1 MTIAADRLQTVSL
14 GKRFMLVSV
23 VSACVQCPCCVL
35 PRPDIDIG
43 INAGFLHKRKPWEE
57 AGYLEWNKRSRNIQ
71 EPFFMVFAQPG
82 TFFEQNMVARAYLC
96 TNKSLCM
103 CTLYILQQRTVGR
116 KKLWHLQQGRYK
128 SPGNFP
134 GILRRTKSQSDR
146 NPASCS
152 IIDCIRCANC
162 TMFFMKPRP
171 ITEVEL
177 SGFSVHE
184 YICV

>member
-1 MTIAADRLQTVSL
+1 
-14 GKRFMLVSV
+14 
-23 VSACVQCPCCVL
+23 
-35 PRPDIDIG
+35 
-43 INAGFLHKRKPWEE
+43 
-57 AGYLEWNKRSRNIQ
+57 
-71 EPFFMVFAQPG
+71 MVFAQPG

-177 SGFSVHE
+177 SGFLSMNTYVFTATCILSSTEMHVVSLVALCIQHHTANLSVNE
-184 YICV
+184 QQSRGKMLMM